1 MKEWMGSLG
10 ARIFLAFA
18 LLISM
23 SLAITYFNVTKEV
36 ERFHLAHTE
45 ESLTQKARM
54 LRPFIRQLLEEEK
67 DLQPWV
73 LAMGKPSGVRITVIL
88 PGGKVAAD
96 SEHDPAT
103 MENHWTRP
111 EVQMALKRGL
121 GMSQRYSTT
130 LGRKLLYA
138 AVPVRDRKGHLL
150 GVLRVAYPLAPV
162 KEALHPLFRRLLLEN
177 LFLILLALSLALL
190 FSRYISS
197 QLKTVAHST
206 QAMARGNF
214 SIRAPE
220 TGVQEIQVLARSLNS
235 MAASLQELFQAR
247 EEERQKMKLL
257 LSSMPDLVVVT
268 DREGTILFT
277 NQAFLRLFGKEEKL
291 WQALRMPRLAELFN
305 RVWEEK
311 KVKEEVNTPRGT
323 FEVTAIEMVPGRE
336 ALFLFHDL
344 EERKR
349 LEKMKTDF
357 VANVSHELKTPLT
370 VVKGYLET
378 LEMAKSQEERE
389 AFIKKMEKHIQR
401 LISLVSDLLLLS
413 SLEEEDTLYSRTPVD
428 MEAILEKIASWAEHA
443 AREKGLSFSFQKKG
457 IPRPVP
463 GSPYL
468 LEQLLVNLL
477 DNAIKYTLRGRVDLK
492 VEYGDRQVVF
502 TVEDTGIGIP
512 QDKQERIF
520 ERFYRVDPSRSR
532 ESGGTGLGLSIVKH
546 IVRFHQGE
554 ISLESQEGEGTRI
567 RITLPLE
574 ED

>member
-1 MKEWMGSLG
+1 MREWMGSLG

-23 SLAITYFNVTKEV
+23 SLAITYFNVVKDV

-45 ESLTQKARM
+45 DSLTQKARM
-54 LRPFIRQLLEEEK
+54 LRPFIRQLLEEGK

-103 MENHWTRP
+103 MESHWSRP

-138 AVPVRDRKGHLL
+138 AVPVKDMEGRLL

-177 LFLILLALSLALL
+177 LLLVLLALSLALL
-190 FSRYISS
+190 FSRYVSS
-197 QLKTVAHST
+197 QLKTVADCT
-206 QAMARGNF
+206 QAMAQGDLTTRV
-214 SIRAPE
+214 PE
-220 TGVQEIQVLARSLNS
+220 TGVRELKILARSLNS
-235 MAASLQELFQAR
+235 MAASLQELFKAR
-247 EEERQKMKLL
+247 EDERQKMNLL

-268 DREGTILFT
+268 DRKGTILFA
-277 NQAFLRLFGKEEKL
+277 NQAFFRLFGKEEKL
-291 WQALRMPRLAELFN
+291 WRALRTPRLAELFT

-311 KVKEEVNTPRGT
+311 KVKEEVSTPRGT
-323 FEVTAIEMVPGRE
+323 FEVTAIEMVLGKE
-336 ALFLFHDL
+336 ALLLFHDV

-378 LEMAKSQEERE
+378 LEMAKSPEERE

-413 SLEEEDTLYSRTPVD
+413 SLEEGDTLYSRAPVD
-428 MEAILEKIASWAEHA
+428 MEAILEKTAQWAEQA
-443 AREKGLSFSFQKKG
+443 SRDKGLTFSFQKRG
-457 IPRPVP
+457 TPRPII

-468 LEQLLVNLL
+468 LEQLLINLL
-477 DNAIKYTLRGRVDLK
+477 DNAIKYTPQGKVTLSVDYRGEEVSIN
-492 VEYGDRQVVF
+492 
-502 TVEDTGIGIP
+502 VEDTGIGIP
-512 QDKQERIF
+512 HDKQDRVF

-546 IVRFHQGE
+546 IVGFHQGKLMLK
-554 ISLESQEGEGTRI
+554 SREGEGTS
-567 RITLPLE
+567 ITVTIPLE
-574 ED
+574 S